1 MKMWVNTWYC
11 REILTC
17 CRCANIIPVC
27 IAVVAPPHG
36 QQFIAAMPDTTS
48 SAGRYLV
55 QGGDINWDLRGHGV
69 AKTAPGKPEFQGQ
82 PRIEVSI
89 CILLRPRVVTVSY
102 QVGCPVQTKQDILIY
117 YTLLWST
124 IPLYCSDSAASYIPY
139 AIILFRWCSIEYSY
153 YNQRE

>member
-1 MKMWVNTWYC
+1 MKMWVNIWYC
-11 REILTC
+11 WETLTC

-27 IAVVAPPHG
+27 IAVVALAQG
-36 QQFIAAMPDTTS
+36 QQFIATMPDTTS

-55 QGGDINWDLRGHGV
+55 QGGDINSDLRGHGV

-102 QVGCPVQTKQDILIY
+102 QGRCLGRTKQDRLIY
-117 YTLLWST
+117 YMLLWST

-139 AIILFRWCSIEYSY
+139 AIVLFRWCSIVYSY